1 MTLQER
7 IYKDLQDVSLKSDE
21 KATLKVIKSEIQKE
35 KFKEVPDKR
44 VISII
49 KSYVKGCE
57 EMLVYLDK
65 IVDNKHYNNNMNAI
79 KFLSRYLPKQA
90 TITEIKTW
98 IKDNIDFSQYKN
110 KMQAMKPIMNHFG
123 SNADGRIVKSIL
135 MGM

>member
-7 IYKDLQDVSLKSDE
+7 IYKDLQDVSLKLNE

-65 IVDNKHYNNNMNAI
+65 IVDSKHYNSNMNAI

-98 IKDNIDFSQYKN
+98 IKDNVNFSQYKN